1 MITLDLL
8 RPHPGSKRGKK
19 RVGRG
24 PGSGH
29 GKTACRGQNGQK
41 SRSGGSIRPGFEGGQ
56 MPLYRKLP
64 KRGFKN
70 RFRKVYGVLNIGDL
84 SEIRHE
90 GVVDIAVLKA
100 LGLVCKRHHL
110 LKILGDGEIQ
120 QPVTVR
126 AHAVSENAKN
136 KIETAG
142 GRIEIIADRGQE
154 ANIV

>member
-1 MITLDLL
+1 MITLDSL
-8 RPHPGSKRGKK
+8 RPDPGSKRRKK

-29 GKTACRGQNGQK
+29 GKTACRGENGQK
-41 SRSGGSIRPGFEGGQ
+41 SRSGGNIRPGFEGGQ

-70 RFRKVYGVLNIGDL
+70 RFRKVYGVLNIGNL
-84 SEIRHE
+84 AEIRHE
-90 GVVDIAVLKA
+90 GVVDLAVLKA
-100 LGLVCKRHHL
+100 MGLVGKRNHL

-120 QPVTVR
+120 RPVTVR
-126 AHAVSENAKN
+126 AHSISKTAKN

-142 GRIEIIADRGQE
+142 GRVEIVSDRGQE

>member
-1 MITLDLL
+1 MGK
-8 RPHPGSKRGKK
+8 RPAGVRI
-19 RVGRG
+19 
-24 PGSGH
+24 
-29 GKTACRGQNGQK
+29 
-41 SRSGGSIRPGFEGGQ
+41 SGGSIRPGFEGGQ

-90 GVVDIAVLKA
+90 GVLDIAVLKA
-100 LGLVCKRHHL
+100 LGHL

-126 AHAVSENAKN
+126 AHAVSETAKN

-142 GRIEIIADRGQE
+142 GRIEVIADRGQE

>member
-1 MITLDLL
+1 MITLDSLG
-8 RPHPGSKRGKK
+8 PHPGSKRGRK
-19 RVGRG
+19 RIGRG

-29 GKTACRGQNGQK
+29 GKTACRGQKGQR
-41 SRSGGSIRPGFEGGQ
+41 SRSGASIRPGFEGGQ

-70 RFRKVYGVLNIGDL
+70 RFRKVCGVLNISDL
-84 SEIRHE
+84 ANVRHE
-90 GVVDIAVLKA
+90 GVVDLAFLKA
-100 LGLVCKRHHL
+100 LGLVRKRHHF

-120 QPVTVR
+120 QPVMVR
-126 AHAVSENAKN
+126 AHAVSETAKN

-142 GRIEIIADRGQE
+142 GRIEIITDLGQE

>member
-1 MITLDLL
+1 MITLDSL

-29 GKTACRGQNGQK
+29 GKTACRGQNGQR
-41 SRSGGSIRPGFEGGQ
+41 SRSGASIRPGFEGGQ

-84 SEIRHE
+84 VKIRHE
-90 GVVDIAVLKA
+90 GVMDLAFLKA
-100 LGLVCKRHHL
+100 RGLVRKRYHF

-120 QPVTVR
+120 QPVTVC
-126 AHAVSENAKN
+126 AHAVSETARN

-142 GRIEIIADRGQE
+142 GRIEIITEQGRE
-154 ANIV
+154 ANIA

>member
-1 MITLDLL
+1 MITLDAL
-8 RPHPGSKRGKK
+8 RPDPGSTRRKK

-29 GKTACRGQNGQK
+29 GKTACRGENGQK
-41 SRSGGSIRPGFEGGQ
+41 SRSGGNIRPGFEGGQ

-70 RFRKVYGVLNIGDL
+70 PFRKVYGVLNVGSL
-84 SEIRHE
+84 AELRHE
-90 GVVDIAVLKA
+90 GIVDITVLKA
-100 LGLVCKRHHL
+100 LGLVRKRNQF

-120 QPVTVR
+120 RPLTVR
-126 AHAVSENAKN
+126 AHAVSKTARN

-142 GRIEIIADRGQE
+142 GQVEIISDQARR

>member
-1 MITLDLL
+1 MITLDSL
-8 RPHPGSKRGKK
+8 RPHPGSRRTKK

-84 SEIRHE
+84 AKIGHE
-90 GVVDIAVLKA
+90 GVVDIAFLKA
-100 LGLVCKRHHL
+100 RGLIRKRYHL
-110 LKILGDGEIQ
+110 LKILGDGEIR
-120 QPVTVR
+120 QPLTVR
-126 AHAVSENAKN
+126 AHAVSETARN
-136 KIETAG
+136 KIETTG
-142 GRIEIIADRGQE
+142 GRIEIIKERGRE
-154 ANIV
+154 ANIA